1 MVQNVRQ
8 PIQLIATMTIDHLR
22 NFHHPVAESRLEEL
36 DKVRIAM
43 LEHARLWQHALDE
56 SDPDIQWSTD
66 SALERIIDGVFRQID
81 AVRTG
86 ESGYRNSL
94 LVNSL
99 LLGKQEPS
107 CMLSVCWLPTAK

>member
-1 MVQNVRQ
+1 M
-8 PIQLIATMTIDHLR
+8 
-22 NFHHPVAESRLEEL
+22 
-36 DKVRIAM
+36 
-43 LEHARLWQHALDE
+43 QHALDE

-66 SALERIIDGVFRQID
+66 STLERIIDDCLSRQID

-99 LLGKQEPS
+99 LLESKNFA
-107 CMLSVCWLPTAK
+107 CMLSVCWPPTAK